1 MDNAYP
7 SLAELAEGIPGS
19 HLSQMFGTA
28 CIKADNGKAAIM
40 IWKERLVVKL
50 PKDQVKTLK
59 ESGYQEF
66 TPMPEGRPMS
76 GWICISAD
84 ESKTW
89 TSYARTAF
97 EFVSQ
102 LEPNKKK

>member
-1 MDNAYP
+1 MEHKYP
-7 SLAELAEGIPGS
+7 SLAELAKSILGS

-66 TPMPEGRPMS
+66 SPMEGRAMS
-76 GWICISAD
+76 GWICIPEE
-84 ESKTW
+84 ESKKW
-89 TSYARTAF
+89 VDYARSAF